1 MTLVRRDEGGDQR
14 RYTYV
19 PMSSPQGRLGVVEM
33 SESRA
38 LERQH
43 IAATGW
49 ETLLATLAMVGF
61 CGAITIG
68 LGFWFVGRPIGR
80 LCDVARR
87 VGAGDLSGRLAFRQR
102 DEIGELGQA
111 INTMCDRLSLTLEEL
126 RHADRLKVV
135 GELASGVAHELG
147 TPLNVVAARAKK
159 IWRDQASGD
168 EIEQNARIIAEQ
180 ADRMT
185 AIVRQLLDFSR
196 RRGPT
201 TTVGD
206 LYQIT
211 EKALAMLAP
220 LAARHRVALAI
231 APKDQP
237 VPARVDHSQMQQA
250 LTNIVVNGIQ
260 AMPNG
265 GRLRVGI
272 GRQRVHPPSGHPGP
286 EGEYLCV
293 SFEDEGEGIPAD
305 DLPHLFEPFF
315 TTKKVGEGTGLGLA
329 LAHDIVRAHGGWIAV
344 ESEFGKGSRF
354 SVLLPTAEAPEMSRG
369 VAS

>member
-1 MTLVRRDEGGDQR
+1 
-14 RYTYV
+14 
-19 PMSSPQGRLGVVEM
+19 
-33 SESRA
+33 
-38 LERQH
+38 
-43 IAATGW
+43 
-49 ETLLATLAMVGF
+49 
-61 CGAITIG
+61 
-68 LGFWFVGRPIGR
+68 
-80 LCDVARR
+80 VARR
-87 VGAGDLSGRLAFRQR
+87 VGAGDLSGRLALRQR
-102 DEIGELGQA
+102 DEIGELAQA

-147 TPLNVVAARAKK
+147 APLNVVAARATK
-159 IWRDQASGD
+159 IWRRQASGN

-206 LYQIT
+206 LYQIA

-220 LAARHRVALAI
+220 LAARHQVKLTI
-231 APKDQP
+231 APSDGP
-237 VPARVDHSQMQQA
+237 VKARVDQNQMQQA

-265 GRLRVGI
+265 GQLCVGI
-272 GRQRVHPPSGHPGP
+272 ARQRVRPPTDHPGS
-286 EGEYLCV
+286 EGEYLCL

-329 LAHDIVRAHGGWIAV
+329 LAHDIVRDHGGWIAV
-344 ESEFGKGSRF
+344 ESRIGQGSRF
-354 SVLLPTAEAPEMSRG
+354 SILLPPAEGSGAAAA

>member
-1 MTLVRRDEGGDQR
+1 
-14 RYTYV
+14 
-19 PMSSPQGRLGVVEM
+19 
-33 SESRA
+33 
-38 LERQH
+38 
-43 IAATGW
+43 
-49 ETLLATLAMVGF
+49 LLATLAMVAI

-68 LGFWFVGRPIGR
+68 LGVWFVGRPISR

-87 VGAGDLSGRLAFRQR
+87 VGAGDLSGRLTFRQR
-102 DEIGELGQA
+102 DEIGELGEA

-147 TPLNVVAARAKK
+147 APLNVVAARAKK
-159 IWRDQASGD
+159 IWRGQVSGN

-185 AIVRQLLDFSR
+185 AIVRQLLHFSR

-220 LAARHRVALAI
+220 LAVRHQVALAI
-231 APKDQP
+231 VPNDQP
-237 VPARVDHSQMQQA
+237 VPARVDQNQMQQA

-272 GRQRVHPPSGHPGP
+272 GRQLARPPSGHPGP

-315 TTKKVGEGTGLGLA
+315 TTKKVG
-329 LAHDIVRAHGGWIAV
+329 I
-344 ESEFGKGSRF
+344 GKGSRF
-354 SVLLPTAEAPEMSRG
+354 SVLLPPAEAPGMSRE
-369 VAS
+369 VAP